1 MIIPYT
7 DEQLKKMDEIMGA
20 DWKAGIIF
28 DKIKADPQ
36 YPFSQLDCLQ
46 VDERISKEVP
56 ISDLIIHSKSALEVN
71 VCLLIIVILSVL
83 LFHFAFLV

>member
-1 MIIPYT
+1 MTMQYT
-7 DEQLKKMDEIMGA
+7 EEQLKKMDEIMDA

-46 VDERISKEVP
+46 VDERILKEVP
-56 ISDLIIHSKSALEVN
+56 ISDPIIHSKSALGVN
-71 VCLLIIVILSVL
+71 VCLVIIVILSVL
-83 LFHFAFLV
+83 LFYFAFVV